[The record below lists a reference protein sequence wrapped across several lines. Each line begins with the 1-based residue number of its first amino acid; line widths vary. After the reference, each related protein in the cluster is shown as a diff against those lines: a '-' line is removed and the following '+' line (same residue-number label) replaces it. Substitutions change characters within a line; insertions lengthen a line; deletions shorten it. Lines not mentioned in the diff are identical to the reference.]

1 MDEKFFVDYEA
12 LVYNMPACKGFE
24 FLDHVFVVNNVT
36 TEIEKIIKPDKEP
49 LTMNFAFLNCVVND
63 EKGNNVF
70 ITVKNKI
77 TLEVLSDAESD
88 EKLHKQIVDIVR
100 RKMEAVEQHLIFITN
115 LHIFFPTVQI
125 SVCSENETK
134 KQSYGYTNNRPMLF
148 RKWTGIAEGIDI
160 GRRLEMNI
168 NKDVFDTFRQDKKH
182 KRYNRA
188 FEYYIRSFYEFNHS
202 SAFCMLCA
210 SIDAITGNNVVGLTK
225 KDLQNIQV
233 YYFVHLWKQTS

>member
-100 RKMEAVEQHLIFITN
+100 RKMEAVEQHLILLQIFIYSSRQFK
-115 LHIFFPTVQI
+115 LVYVQRMRQRSNHMDI
-125 SVCSENETK
+125 LIIVLCYLENG
-134 KQSYGYTNNRPMLF
+134 QG
-148 RKWTGIAEGIDI
+148 
-160 GRRLEMNI
+160 
-168 NKDVFDTFRQDKKH
+168 
-182 KRYNRA
+182 
-188 FEYYIRSFYEFNHS
+188 
-202 SAFCMLCA
+202 
-210 SIDAITGNNVVGLTK
+210 
-225 KDLQNIQV
+225 
-233 YYFVHLWKQTS
+233 